1 MINATSLA
9 KSNAV
14 QQLALDLSQFKANVA
29 LVTETWFNSKVTDN
43 CVSIDSY
50 DLYHKDRSKRK
61 GGGVCV
67 HVSNNVQC
75 SVMPYYNSSDCVEAL
90 WLVCVFSNVTY
101 CIVCLY
107 HPPRPKYKPAD
118 LEESL
123 CHGIDYFMNNVTA
136 NERVI
141 VLAGDFN
148 AYQWLKYKLGGPGTL
163 KNLGPCGNMVGP
175 T

>member
-1 MINATSLA
+1 METSSATHGATLLSSSAPEFTPTASHVPNDVVHQHCSVTSYLSFYMINATSLA

-67 HVSNNVQC
+67 YVSNNVQC

-107 HPPRPKYKPAD
+107 HPPDVNTNQLIWRNHYVMA
-118 LEESL
+118 
-123 CHGIDYFMNNVTA
+123 
-136 NERVI
+136 
-141 VLAGDFN
+141 
-148 AYQWLKYKLGGPGTL
+148 
-163 KNLGPCGNMVGP
+163 
-175 T
+175 